1 MVENK
6 EQELAFQFL
15 QNTSKNIFLTG
26 KAGTGKTTFLKSLET
41 KLNKRFIVLA
51 PTGVAALN
59 AGGVTLHSF
68 FQLPF
73 HIYIPG
79 TFPKT
84 TKFSKRKIDLIRSLD
99 LIIIDEISMVR
110 CDILDEI
117 DAILKRFR
125 RNGRN
130 KAFGGVQ
137 VMMIGDLNQLPPIAN
152 EEEEKEL
159 AKYYN
164 NLYFFSSRVLLQSS
178 YETIPLKHIY
188 RQQDP
193 TFVGILNEV
202 RENRITFDTINKLN
216 QCYQPNI
223 LNSIP
228 KDYIVLCTHN
238 KQADSINEDKLN
250 ELKTKE
256 FVYKANIEGTFPE
269 SIYPNAYE
277 LRLKEGCQVMF
288 IKNDYDSEPNAKT
301 KRYYN
306 GKIGIVKEL
315 MDDAIVVQCPDSE
328 EPIIVQQYTWE
339 NVEYK
344 VDEKSKEVSKEVKGE
359 FTQYPLKLAWAI
371 TIHKSQGLTFEKAII
386 NSNRAFSHG
395 QVYVALSRCR
405 SLQGMILSDRFSV
418 SSIILDNKVKLFNDN
433 AIENMPTEE
442 ILARAKETFLFD
454 NIASIFDFTEL
465 SIRIKKLK
473 TFSGTVLYK
482 LYPLASEKVTGFCNN
497 YISEIEDVDLKYRN
511 FINATRNLNTDS
523 ANRLD
528 KLLERSLAAKKYFL
542 EKISCINDILLE
554 IIDLEFDNREDSKL
568 HNELVVEIAVEKEL
582 KYRLLNFLKD
592 KNFSVTDF
600 LSYKNN
606 LIAQGTDIE
615 LASIESSHN
624 EDLISKSGN
633 NKKTDKKKVSTST
646 DIQDQELYN
655 ILRNWRYSIAQ
666 EKGTPAYTIVSQTGL
681 IGIVNEKP
689 RTKKELLSLKGI
701 GPKTAETYGKE
712 ILEII
717 DDYLK

>member
-238 KQADSINEDKLN
+238 KQTDSINEDKLN

-256 FVYKANIEGTFPE
+256 FVYKANIEGSFPE

-482 LYPLASEKVTGFCNN
+482 LYPLASEKVTRFCNN
-497 YISEIEDVDLKYRN
+497 YISEIEDVDLKYRD

-615 LASIESSHN
+615 LA
-624 EDLISKSGN
+624 L
-633 NKKTDKKKVSTST
+633 
-646 DIQDQELYN
+646 
-655 ILRNWRYSIAQ
+655 
-666 EKGTPAYTIVSQTGL
+666 
-681 IGIVNEKP
+681 
-689 RTKKELLSLKGI
+689 
-701 GPKTAETYGKE
+701 
-712 ILEII
+712 
-717 DDYLK
+717 